1 MLDEEFYAELVGIL
15 KRDDKD
21 SFVELLDENPEH
33 VESCLMILCAKHKS
47 KKCLTALVT
56 GEVCEPPP
64 PPEGCATCIHG
75 VAYVYPDP
83 DVINIML
90 MRGAIRDCNIKCKVG
105 FPSNYGTPL
114 FLALDS
120 LSHPAVSHL
129 DSWCLGDSIIKLI
142 VLLCM
147 WETKQ
152 RLDSARLLA
161 CHTESVNDIAWTLL
175 QDGKLKQLA
184 ALLLVAR
191 DEAMAPTETGMTIQQ
206 HLTNEID
213 GLSSEVDFDNSM
225 LMDARV
231 LFDVF
236 DRAGE
241 ALSSYCITMFKPIPP
256 EKVLVDVVGLLK
268 EAGFP
273 LQSRDVDLRDCYR
286 GRRGVWRA
294 NLFKLSDTLRPDNI
308 IMESS
313 SSSSH
318 LHTFAGQNGKLVYS
332 QLHWDPLLGRL
343 KSREVLKFSSSV
355 PEARSLSTVAGS
367 SIPLRRH
374 LAYVAFKLKRGI
386 RYL

>member
-90 MRGAIRDCNIKCKVG
+90 MRGAIRDCNIKCKAG

-268 EAGFP
+268 EA
-273 LQSRDVDLRDCYR
+273 
-286 GRRGVWRA
+286 
-294 NLFKLSDTLRPDNI
+294 DTLRPDNI